1 MRKIYTFLSL
11 TLISFGINA
20 QNNIQISAT
29 DNWVGYV
36 NVFDMPQDGGGYL
49 FGSSWGLG
57 DLKSTADAA
66 TNTLTLQPNFNTY
79 ADNPT
84 DPYWVNQ
91 TTLEGNKIIEASTY
105 VEAGPALNDNDLT
118 FYGDVLS
125 YTLDTSY
132 QVFFFIKALDSLNG
146 YQDALG
152 GSKITPLPSVG
163 AGGNPSFS
171 VTATAAEIPAGLIVQ
186 YGFTVRGRNGNPL
199 NEQALG
205 SVVLGVQPNVSTI
218 NLDDSEINVY
228 PNPASNVLNISSKST
243 LENIEIFSLTG
254 NKVISSI
261 NNKIDI
267 SSLKEGMYT
276 VNITSAEGNTVKRFI
291 KR

>member
-49 FGSSWGLG
+49 FGSPWGLG

-132 QVFFFIKALDSLNG
+132 QVFFFMKALDSLNG

-228 PNPASNVLNISSKST
+228 PNPASNA
-243 LENIEIFSLTG
+243 LEPILSLVHSNHLG
-254 NKVISSI
+254 SFVAPLSI
-261 NNKIDI
+261 Q
-267 SSLKEGMYT
+267 
-276 VNITSAEGNTVKRFI
+276 F
-291 KR
+291 

>member
-1 MRKIYTFLSL
+1 M
-11 TLISFGINA
+11 
-20 QNNIQISAT
+20 
-29 DNWVGYV
+29 GYV

-49 FGSSWGLG
+49 FGSPWGLG

-205 SVVLGVQPNVSTI
+205 SVVLGVQSNVSTI

-228 PNPASNVLNISSKST
+228 PNPASNVLNISSKSNI
-243 LENIEIFSLTG
+243 ENIEIFSLTG

-267 SSLKEGMYT
+267 SSLKQGMYT
-276 VNITSAEGNTVKRFI
+276 VNITSAEGNSVKRFI